1 MEPSIKKDSKIVLR
15 MQSSYKD
22 GDIIMLKDNA
32 NDKTYIRRIVF
43 FGKSIKLLADN
54 SNYTS
59 ILKQL
64 DEITILG
71 KVSKVISDI

>member
-1 MEPSIKKDSKIVLR
+1 MEPIIKKDSKIILK

-22 GDIIMLKDNA
+22 GDIIMLKDNT
-32 NDKTYIRRIVF
+32 NDKTYIRRIVL

-54 SNYTS
+54 SNYAS